1 LRVRKRAESWKSGCL
16 RPRKISLE
24 RFDLRTPP
32 GCSLLV
38 DGQRAR
44 GINLLACKRKAVAK
58 LRMEMSETFGA
69 HRSRRASAKL
79 LRRRIP
85 AAAVPRGDERQ

>member
-1 LRVRKRAESWKSGCL
+1 LKSGCL

-24 RFDLRTPP
+24 RFDLRTPS

-44 GINLLACKRKAVAK
+44 RINLLACDRKAVAK
-58 LRMEMSETFGA
+58 LRIGMSEIFGA
-69 HRSRRASAKL
+69 HRSRRAAAKL
-79 LRRRIP
+79 LRRRVT
-85 AAAVPRGDERQ
+85 AAGGA